1 MSSDENLRKY
11 TSQSPSRQSSPLQSR
26 SPPAS
31 PTMSSRSPPTSDSEV
46 PRIKEEIKPSL
57 DAANIHR
64 GLLSLKQFQEHSF
77 SLVNQALPLLR
88 QKFAEEQIKVERD
101 MENVSD
107 NNNHKQSVNNNAGA
121 GLDTADSDTL
131 SFEEARRRFLS
142 ESSPVGGG
150 RLAFSVENI
159 LAPGKFGKE
168 LDGDQDPYGE
178 KLSLFFLLV
187 QTWF

>member
-1 MSSDENLRKY
+1 MSSDETLRKY
-11 TSQSPSRQSSPLQSR
+11 SASTPSRQSPPLHTRSPPASPPMSSR

-31 PTMSSRSPPTSDSEV
+31 DSEV
-46 PRIKEEIKPSL
+46 PCIKEELKPSL
-57 DAANIHR
+57 DPANFHR
-64 GLLSLKQFQEHSF
+64 GLLSLKQIQEHSF

-101 MENVSD
+101 MENVSE
-107 NNNHKQSVNNNAGA
+107 NNNHKQSVNNNAAGA
-121 GLDTADSDTL
+121 GIDGDSEAI

-168 LDGDQDPYGE
+168 LDGDQDPYG
-178 KLSLFFLLV
+178 KNQKFFIILF
-187 QTWF
+187 